1 MVQWL
6 RLCVSC
12 ASTVGGIGS
21 VLGQGTMIPHAM
33 QSSKKKKKKK
43 ERKKERKDLDC
54 MCVISG

>member
-33 QSSKKKKKKK
+33 QSSKKKKKKRKK
-43 ERKKERKDLDC
+43 ERKKERTLTV
-54 MCVISG
+54 CV